1 VFDGWPQDALDF
13 YVGLEADNSKAYWT
27 AHRPVYES
35 HVLGPMT
42 DLLDEL
48 GPVYGEAKIFR
59 PYRDLR
65 FSKDKSPY
73 KTAIAAMI
81 GDGYIE
87 LSARG
92 LAAGSGMYEM
102 ASDQLERYRQ
112 AVADDKSGA
121 QLERLADAIRRQGI
135 DVRAEDT
142 LKKAPRGYPAD
153 HPRLDLLRYKGLMAW
168 KKWPVEPWLGTAAAR
183 DRVAAFFTAAQPL
196 SDWLSANVGPSAEP
210 ESRRR

>member
-13 YVGLEADNSKAYWT
+13 YDGLEADNSRAYWT
-27 AHRPVYES
+27 AHLPVYKS

-42 DLLDEL
+42 DLMDEL
-48 GPVYGEAKIFR
+48 APVYGKVKIFR

-73 KTAIAAMI
+73 KTMISAMF

-92 LAAGSGMYEM
+92 LAAGYGMYEM

-121 QLERLADAIRRQGI
+121 ELERLVAAIRSQDI
-135 DVRAEDT
+135 EVQAQDT
-142 LKKAPRGYPAD
+142 LMKAPRGYPAD
-153 HPRLDLLRYKGLMAW
+153 HPRIDLLRYKGLMAW
-168 KKWPVEPWLGTAAAR
+168 KQWPVEPWLGTAAAK
-183 DRVAAFFTAAQPL
+183 DRVTAFMTAAQPL
-196 SDWLSANVGPSAEP
+196 RDWLAANVGPSAEP
-210 ESRRR
+210 ESRRP